1 MVPVCFLFLS
11 FQSIWLLS
19 LCFPWLSPLSK
30 YCLDSS
36 SRLQLLSAVCVLY
49 HAHYNYLWVWVCH
62 LLPAHVPISLRV
74 GRKLHPAATA
84 CMQQYDPE
92 IDYLHYNEWD
102 LCIQKSIKRSKLPKE
117 TTCVQQQIVKR
128 PILTK
133 LFNTH
138 NLHKIDLVFKKLQLV
153 AVGRHYKRA
162 AMRLTD
168 GYSSSFHLIT
178 TGFA

>member
-1 MVPVCFLFLS
+1 MKSFLLSIPMVPVCFLFLS

-74 GRKLHPAATA
+74 GRKLHPAATV

-92 IDYLHYNEWD
+92 LDYLHYNEWD

-128 PILTK
+128 PILQSCLIHIIYTK
-133 LFNTH
+133 LISYSRSY
-138 NLHKIDLVFKKLQLV
+138 NL
-153 AVGRHYKRA
+153 
-162 AMRLTD
+162 
-168 GYSSSFHLIT
+168 
-178 TGFA
+178 